1 MKTTMQSLRLF
12 LLIIISTLT
21 FISCSNEEKV
31 LTDEQEANATS
42 MLRPALPPPTPG
54 ELRGLYDAKFNNG
67 VEFNLLFEYGN
78 YVSYGN
84 STIYD
89 MTSQPGTRVPYV
101 YVGAGVETYQF
112 SCTISGVVYNF
123 RFTYDNFSAKFNGT
137 YGTGVSYVNEGTFN
151 GKKHITGAS
160 GLSFLKGYWLGTY
173 SGMFDY
179 LMVFE
184 EDGKITA
191 GSGGDFYYNS
201 VAGKGLYELYG
212 NTVIGYYVYP
222 NGYKYTFKGDC
233 DFASKTI
240 TGTWGHGDSNS
251 DGGNFTLQAQNYY

>member
-1 MKTTMQSLRLF
+1 MKTTQQSLLLF
-12 LLIIISTLT
+12 LALIFGTLT
-21 FISCSNEEKV
+21 FVSCSNEENILIEKEDI
-31 LTDEQEANATS
+31 TITS
-42 MLRPALPPPTPG
+42 TLRPALPPPTPG

-78 YVSYGN
+78 YVSYG
-84 STIYD
+84 SSAIYD
-89 MTSQPGTRVPYV
+89 MTNQPGTRVSYV
-101 YVGAGVETYQF
+101 NVSPETYQF
-112 SCTISGVVYNF
+112 SCVISGATYNF

-137 YGTGVSYVNEGTFN
+137 YGTGVSYVNQGTFH

-160 GLSFLKGYWLGTY
+160 GHSFLKGYWLGNY

-179 LMVFE
+179 LMIFE

-191 GSGGDFYYNS
+191 GANGSFYYNS

-222 NGYKYTFKGDC
+222 NGYKYSFKGDC

-251 DGGNFTLQAQNYY
+251 DGGSFYLSAMNFY